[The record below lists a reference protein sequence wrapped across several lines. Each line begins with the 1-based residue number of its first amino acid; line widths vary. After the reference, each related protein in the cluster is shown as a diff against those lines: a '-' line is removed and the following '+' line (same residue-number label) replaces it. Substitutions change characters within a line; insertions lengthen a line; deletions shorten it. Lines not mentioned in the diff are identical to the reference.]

1 MKTIR
6 EFFTGTF
13 VGFILGGLLALLL
26 TPQSGSKNRQWI
38 SEKYMDTTSK
48 VEQAVKEKQEE
59 LQKEFDLFSK

>member
-6 EFFTGTF
+6 NFFMGTCI
-13 VGFILGGLLALLL
+13 GFILGGILGLLL
-26 TPQSGSKNRQWI
+26 TPQNGIRNRQWI
-38 SEKYMDTTSK
+38 SEKFKETSKK